1 MSRTDF
7 EPSEPDDQRPVYN
20 DIYSRIYMN
29 GNVTTDKTKRKDLT
43 KLEKEMTKIE
53 QPQYPNMDSS
63 SMGRLSQTQYL
74 ASVIKVCNPSF
85 KFNHIP
91 YLIAKYHN
99 H

>member
-1 MSRTDF
+1 
-7 EPSEPDDQRPVYN
+7 
-20 DIYSRIYMN
+20 MN

-74 ASVIKVCNPSF
+74 ASVIKVCNPRF
-85 KFNHIP
+85 KLVLSQSYSRFDSQVP
-91 YLIAKYHN
+91 
-99 H
+99 